1 MSHSPHRRPPRLRP
15 LRRIVLFAAIPIAAL
30 ACSIAGFFPTASSQ
44 SLVDLSA
51 ASEIYNAA
59 GISLDEALAAKTE
72 DRRPEVLAL
81 MGAPDAFTLEWQ
93 MLNDQLVRWEEWSYF
108 DFGSRFDFVDGE
120 LLWTIDIDPAA
131 DGSIYA
137 HTFDPMIFQPGM
149 SPVDVKAA
157 FPDLPFMEIP
167 LEEADIPTGM
177 LLVTDQFMAGF
188 GDGRL
193 VYVQTFIM
201 SPTEPLVYAADLAG
215 IPWADGGDMR

>member
-1 MSHSPHRRPPRLRP
+1 MSHSVHRLPPRLLP
-15 LRRIVLFAAIPIAAL
+15 LRSILLLAAIPISAL
-30 ACSIAGFFPTASSQ
+30 ACSLAGFFPSASPQ
-44 SLVDLSA
+44 SEVDLA
-51 ASEIYNAA
+51 AVSVIYDAA
-59 GISLDEALAAKTE
+59 GISLEEALAVKTE

-81 MGAPDAFTLEWQ
+81 MGVPDAFTLEWQ
-93 MLNDQLVRWEEWSYF
+93 VLNEQYVRWEEWSYF

-149 SPVDVKAA
+149 SPTDLKAA

-167 LEEADIPTGM
+167 LEEADIPSGM

-188 GDGRL
+188 SEGYL

-201 SPTEPLVYAADLAG
+201 SPTEPLAYDADLAK
-215 IPWADGGDMR
+215 IPWAEGGGMR